1 MRLRVAAVRV
11 LWRLHQPAE
20 PLVSSLCETLAAE
33 DTPAGVQA
41 LDVFSEMGPAAKPA
55 IPTLLRLL
63 ARPSLPTIGQPYGPP
78 HRLAVVVTL
87 GKIGPSAEPAI
98 PALIASLNSGDG
110 SVRVEAS
117 LALTQIGPMA
127 KKQLAARDAAWVGS
141 LVFLAT
147 WYPAD
152 LAVPPAVE
160 IFRRTWVPIGL
171 QSRNDIRAAI
181 AKIDPGARARTR
193 PPSFSGH

>member
-1 MRLRVAAVRV
+1 MGI
-11 LWRLHQPAE
+11 
-20 PLVSSLCETLAAE
+20 
-33 DTPAGVQA
+33 AG
-41 LDVFSEMGPAAKPA
+41 F
-55 IPTLLRLL
+55 
-63 ARPSLPTIGQPYGPP
+63 
-78 HRLAVVVTL
+78 
-87 GKIGPSAEPAI
+87 
-98 PALIASLNSGDG
+98 NSGDG

-147 WYPAD
+147 RYPAD

>member
-1 MRLRVAAVRV
+1 MLAKTIDGHDNAVYGHANNPYD
-11 LWRLHQPAE
+11 LTLTPGG
-20 PLVSSLCETLAAE
+20 SSSGEA
-33 DTPAGVQA
+33 
-41 LDVFSEMGPAAKPA
+41 
-55 IPTLLRLL
+55 
-63 ARPSLPTIGQPYGPP
+63 
-78 HRLAVVVTL
+78 
-87 GKIGPSAEPAI
+87 
-98 PALIASLNSGDG
+98 ALIATGGSPIGLGSDSGG
-110 SVRVEAS
+110 SIRYPAHCCGIAGLKPTNGRVPLS
-117 LALTQIGPMA
+117 GHFPRINALSDQRTQIGPMA

-141 LVFLAT
+141 LVFLAIR
-147 WYPAD
+147 YPAD